1 MLRISDCY
9 DGFFRADHRCQQWA
23 TEFVGRFHE
32 DFGEG
37 SIIKVGAYKSGPVT
51 NVTIDAFSAKC
62 TRRSLAVTVM
72 LTGDEI
78 ILPKNDLEQ
87 MDIYLPG
94 LVDTFFL
101 AHQMAGQSPIFIST

>member
-37 SIIKVGAYKSGPVT
+37 SIIKVGVYKSGPFCMKV
-51 NVTIDAFSAKC
+51 
-62 TRRSLAVTVM
+62 
-72 LTGDEI
+72 
-78 ILPKNDLEQ
+78 
-87 MDIYLPG
+87 
-94 LVDTFFL
+94 
-101 AHQMAGQSPIFIST
+101 